1 MKNKKSM
8 IILVLTG
15 LMVAILII
23 IAIILLFTS
32 KPKQPDESS
41 GSEDIINVDLSQNDS
56 TESLST
62 SWEPDHKANL
72 LGTYSEDLYGTGI
85 MQTSDA
91 MIDEYNRYA
100 SSDKVATDEELQMWI
115 NEVRDCYRNLDF
127 DSGSDILRRNE
138 QIKVPYT
145 NIARQYIMLYYDIG
159 VTSSIS
165 RYQADES
172 RWDGLVTLISNV
184 QDAETFVLAALS
196 CRNSYKFY
204 LDKDAVYLS
213 GLYAF
218 YGQGTYLDPSSEM
231 YDYASQYIVP
241 DAIYCFPI
249 QYNNN
254 YQLYCYV
261 VHGEDSYY
269 ILTITNSDGSKTTPY
284 ELSGGIDEEI
294 TTEDWE
300 PVSTN
305 TAFVL
310 EQEDKE
316 SSILH
321 SSTSYNDDLISDII
335 NYVHSVSNTEIASI
349 ATCSD
354 NDCTILMSDGTKI
367 YLSILE
373 NKVISAQEDNQ
384 DGTLLQTKY

>member
-32 KPKQPDESS
+32 KPKQPDDSS

-85 MQTSDA
+85 MHTSDA

-218 YGQGTYLDPSSEM
+218 YGQGTYLDPSNEM

-300 PVSTN
+300 LVSTD

-373 NKVISAQEDNQ
+373 NKVIRAQEDNQ

>member
-1 MKNKKSM
+1 MSTKKPVVVL
-8 IILVLTG
+8 IITG
-15 LMVAILII
+15 VIVSILII
-23 IAIILLFTS
+23 LAIVLAFTL
-32 KPKQPDESS
+32 KPKK
-41 GSEDIINVDLSQNDS
+41 EDTPS
-56 TESLST
+56 TETLGDISLSEET
-62 SWEPDHKANL
+62 STSSSTEDWEPNHEANL
-72 LGTYSEDLYGTGI
+72 LGSYSENLYGTGV
-85 MQTSDA
+85 MQVSDA
-91 MIDEYNRYA
+91 TLDEYNRFA
-100 SSDKVATDEELQMWI
+100 SSDRIATDEELHMWI
-115 NEVRDCYRNLDF
+115 NEVRDCYRQLDF
-127 DSGSDILRRNE
+127 NAGAEILKRNE
-138 QIKVPYT
+138 QTKVPYT
-145 NIARQYIMLYYDIG
+145 DTARQYIMLYYDIG

-218 YGQGTYLDPSSEM
+218 YGQGTYLDSSNEM

-249 QYNNN
+249 QYNNK

-261 VHGEDSYY
+261 VHGENSYY
-269 ILTITNSDGSKTTPY
+269 ILTITNPDGSKTTPY

-294 TTEDWE
+294 TTENWK

-305 TAFVL
+305 TSSVP

-316 SSILH
+316 SSIFH
-321 SSTSYNDDLISDII
+321 SDTSYNDDLIRDII
-335 NYVHSVSNTEIASI
+335 NYVHSVSTAEIASI
-349 ATCSD
+349 TTCSD

-367 YLSILE
+367 YLSISE
-373 NKVISAQEDNQ
+373 NRVISAQEDNQ
-384 DGTLLQTKY
+384 DGALLQIKY